1 MKIEKRN
8 YGLPC
13 FVFGLFAIG
22 FSGLDIQ
29 SEYSQGKIALG

>member
-1 MKIEKRN
+1 MKIEKK
-8 YGLPC
+8 LWITL

-22 FSGLDIQ
+22 FFRLDIQ